1 MTTTYATR
9 VTEYFAARVA
19 AYQAG
24 SGARANFPA
33 GTLVVGDGNGA
44 TPTISAM
51 LAAGGVTHE
60 VWRGQTIGAV
70 QIDPDNPQQIDIEC
84 IVPAAIGDIEIG
96 PFMVREFAILD
107 ETGALCVVG
116 TTLLEKT
123 TSAQGQI
130 SDLAW
135 IAAIVVTSTD
145 AVIVTPPGAGFA
157 SKADVT
163 IEVTDRMPTAT
174 APLTQADTNDSLGR
188 LHRAFGLRA
197 ARQPVS
203 GAIAEADA
211 SGYGRPATDAEFAAG
226 AAAGGGFQ
234 WPWPTLQQV
243 RSAVLG
249 FTQLSAGMGI
259 GIVTNAIRLAFHTLA
274 AGTPAGADVIAYSN
288 AAGDH
293 KKTTISNLATL
304 IGSLITP
311 PAPLTPFGYGVGQLV
326 EIYHPGGGA
335 ETAATW
341 TLGETK
347 TGAQLKGLTA
357 PPIWGGAG
365 MRNIGLGAGV
375 KYEGAL
381 PPDGASYKLT
391 GVRLNAESAM
401 QLPGEPVT
409 VINASGWT
417 LQYLRVS

>member
-1 MTTTYATR
+1 MTTVYATR
-9 VTEYFAARVA
+9 VTEYFAGRVA

-24 SGARANFPA
+24 SGSKANFPA

-44 TPTISAM
+44 VPTVSAM

-60 VWRGQTIGAV
+60 VWRGQTIGSV

-84 IVPAAIGDIEIG
+84 VVPAALGEVEIG
-96 PFMVREFAILD
+96 PFMIREFAILD

-135 IAAIVVTSTD
+135 IAAIVVTSAD

-226 AAAGGGFQ
+226 AAAAGGFP

-243 RSAVLG
+243 KSAL
-249 FTQLSAGMGI
+249 A
-259 GIVTNAIRLAFHTLA
+259 GIVALTAGQGIAIMTNAIRLAFHTLT

-293 KKTTISNLATL
+293 KKTTLDSLAAL

-311 PAPLTPFGYGVGQLV
+311 PPPLTPFGYGVGQIV
-326 EIYHPGGGA
+326 EIYYRGSGA
-335 ETAATW
+335 ETAASW
-341 TLGETK
+341 TLGSTK
-347 TGAQLKGLTA
+347 SGADLKTIMAGPRLGS
-357 PPIWGGAG
+357 GGVG
-365 MRNIGLGAGV
+365 IRNV
-375 KYEGAL
+375 EYEGAL
-381 PPDGASYKLT
+381 PPDGASYKLV
-391 GVRLNAESAM
+391 GVRLNAESE
-401 QLPGEPVT
+401 LYIGGEIPSY
-409 VINASGWT
+409 IYSSGWT